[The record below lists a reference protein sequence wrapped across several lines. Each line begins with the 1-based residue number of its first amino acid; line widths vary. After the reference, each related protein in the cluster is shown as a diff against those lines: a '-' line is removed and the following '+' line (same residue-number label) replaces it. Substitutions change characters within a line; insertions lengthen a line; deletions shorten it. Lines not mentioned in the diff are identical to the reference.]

1 VNQPKQTVKKPKIS
15 KTAVGRDADGGG
27 LLNRS
32 MPESLAA
39 EAAVL
44 GSMIVDPECIGL
56 VVEKIR
62 AEAFYRIEHQIIFES
77 LIRLYEKNKGDGLD
91 AVLLRDELEKH
102 KQLEEVGGVD
112 YIGRI
117 IESVPSSAN
126 VLYYTD
132 IIKNK
137 QLLREIIQATTEIL
151 EDAYDATGEVS
162 EKLDIAEQKIFSV
175 TNKKMTG
182 VASPLKD
189 LVVRSFEMIEKRDGT
204 LVTGLATGYH
214 ELDDLT
220 CGLQK
225 GEMIIV
231 AGRPSMGKTSFV
243 LNIAENVGVNDKT
256 PIAIFS
262 LEMGRYQ
269 LAERFL
275 CSNSKV
281 DSQAVRRGL
290 LATEHYQDLIAA
302 CGVLSEAP
310 IYIDDTAGLTP
321 LELRAKARRL
331 KSQYDIQCVM
341 VDYLQLMNLGTG
353 RSESRQQEITT
364 ISRYLKALAREL
376 EIPVIVLSQ
385 LNRAAESRDDHRPRM
400 SDLRESGSIEQDAD
414 VIMLLHRDDYYH
426 RGESEYENTN
436 IAEVIIAKQRN
447 GPTGMVKLTF
457 IEKLTRFENLATHV
471 EDPF

>member
-1 VNQPKQTVKKPKIS
+1 MNQPKQTVKKPKIS

-256 PIAIFS
+256 PIAI
-262 LEMGRYQ
+262 
-269 LAERFL
+269 
-275 CSNSKV
+275 
-281 DSQAVRRGL
+281 
-290 LATEHYQDLIAA
+290 
-302 CGVLSEAP
+302 
-310 IYIDDTAGLTP
+310 
-321 LELRAKARRL
+321 
-331 KSQYDIQCVM
+331 
-341 VDYLQLMNLGTG
+341 
-353 RSESRQQEITT
+353 
-364 ISRYLKALAREL
+364 
-376 EIPVIVLSQ
+376 
-385 LNRAAESRDDHRPRM
+385 
-400 SDLRESGSIEQDAD
+400 
-414 VIMLLHRDDYYH
+414 
-426 RGESEYENTN
+426 
-436 IAEVIIAKQRN
+436 
-447 GPTGMVKLTF
+447 
-457 IEKLTRFENLATHV
+457 
-471 EDPF
+471 